1 MAISPTSFFDL
12 QTQMQSETRLRNQ
25 SDTQL
30 SNSFMGLSSVIMRLS
45 RELSQ
50 MTSFVSAGQKQ
61 ENKIL
66 SDMLRESE
74 ISSLMKKPDLE
85 SDFGGVSGGMLSGE
99 TGKSSGGL
107 SSLLAGGAAAGGLAA
122 VLASVLGGRDEPID
136 TSGDLSGSGNA
147 EKSFNYFV
155 SRGYSK
161 EQSAA
166 LVGNFL
172 QENST
177 LNPNTTNSIGHK
189 GIAQWDPDDR
199 YPKLVKFS
207 ESKGM
212 KPNTLEAQL
221 QYVEHELS
229 TGNHGLSKSRLQ
241 GTKGLEEATKLV
253 RTHYLRPGESEARD
267 DNRLRNAQ
275 NVLKRYGGNS
285 QSTSKSSASSSK
297 PSTSPSSSQIASA
310 SSQTSENGKDT
321 KYDGGPTKDLI
332 KVSSSQIAAAPKES
346 AVTEPPPD
354 TSQGMIASYPQISA
368 PVSSDVSPR
377 GSALSTGSPDS
388 GNPLS
393 TIASLSMGIQVG

>member
-85 SDFGGVSGGMLSGE
+85 NDFGGVSGGMLSGE

-275 NVLKRYGGNS
+275 DVLKRYGGGS
-285 QSTSKSSASSSK
+285 QSTSKSAASSSG
-297 PSTSPSSSQIASA
+297 SSQIAA
-310 SSQTSENGKDT
+310 APSEKSDGD
-321 KYDGGPTKDLI
+321 KYEGGPTKDLI
-332 KVSSSQIAAAPKES
+332 KVSGSQIAAAPKES
-346 AVTEPPPD
+346 AVTEAPPD
-354 TSQGMIASYPQISA
+354 TSQGMIAALPELTSQSNPVA
-368 PVSSDVSPR
+368 PAR
-377 GSALSTGSPDS
+377 GSSHTSGDPFS

-393 TIASLSMGIQVG
+393 TISALSMGIQVG